1 MKNSSTNLFER
12 RSRRQ
17 NSPIYTFLIEIS
29 ENVTRWCLKDA
40 YRQVYL
46 APYLRERIT
55 VTSEE
60 KTMGLLAHAGGIL
73 LGFLAP
79 LLVLLLKGND
89 SAVVKRMSTEA
100 LNFQLTV
107 LLGYIIGWVLSLLL
121 IGFLLVTI
129 IWIAS
134 IIFAIIAAMA
144 VNGGQEY
151 RYPFAI
157 RIVK

>member
-1 MKNSSTNLFER
+1 MKVIYFE
-12 RSRRQ
+12 
-17 NSPIYTFLIEIS
+17 
-29 ENVTRWCLKDA
+29 
-40 YRQVYL
+40 VYL
-46 APYLRERIT
+46 EPHVKERKS
-55 VTSEE
+55 VTSDE

-107 LLGYIIGWVLSLLL
+107 LLGYVIGWFLSLLL
-121 IGFLLVTI
+121 IGFLLLTI
-129 IWIAS
+129 VWIVS
-134 IIFAIIAAMA
+134 IVFAIIAALA
-144 VNGGQEY
+144 VNNGQEY
-151 RYPFAI
+151 TYPFAI